1 MCLWRTLV
9 FILDYEVIFPSWKDF
24 LFPFVVYN
32 VEWRKWLTLGTGP
45 FMKIWKLTSSFFIFF
60 FHMVWFLLWFPQD
73 DKVRRCNDW
82 TKWIPTT
89 GRLAPESGPSPPDVQ
104 SSYMLSTSF
113 QKMAVGDGSP
123 SQSSM
128 GGNPDAN
135 SMAIPENCST
145 ESTGVL
151 SQLPNGEVTQN
162 NSWSRNR
169 LICITKTFQ
178 QNPVQRSAL
187 MISKGPLMKGGGRLL
202 LKACNHLFFIF
213 CHVA

>member
-1 MCLWRTLV
+1 MTYLRHCT
-9 FILDYEVIFPSWKDF
+9 FYENLAI
-24 LFPFVVYN
+24 
-32 VEWRKWLTLGTGP
+32 WLA
-45 FMKIWKLTSSFFIFF
+45 IDCFF
-60 FHMVWFLLWFPQD
+60 FSHMIWLLLWLPQD

-82 TKWIPTT
+82 TKWISTT
-89 GRLAPESGPSPPDVQ
+89 GRLAPESGPSPPDVP

-113 QKMAVGDGSP
+113 KKMTVGDASP

-128 GGNPDAN
+128 AGNPYAN

-145 ESTGVL
+145 ESTGV
-151 SQLPNGEVTQN
+151 SQLPNGEVTEN

-169 LICITKTFQ
+169 LICTTKTFQ

-213 CHVA
+213 CHFA